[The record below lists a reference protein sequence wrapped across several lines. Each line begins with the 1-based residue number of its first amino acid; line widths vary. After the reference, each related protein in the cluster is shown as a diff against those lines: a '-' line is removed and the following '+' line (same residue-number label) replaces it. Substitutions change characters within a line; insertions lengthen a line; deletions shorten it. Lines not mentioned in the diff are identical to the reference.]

1 VHELYCPTGG
11 GTWHLNDL
19 TVIVAAPPAAAG
31 SPLTSWADPANEH
44 VIFLDAG
51 GHVHEMYCPTGGGTW
66 GHNDLT
72 AMVSAPPAAA
82 GSPLTSWTDPA
93 NEHVIFLDGSGH
105 VHEMH
110 CPVGGAAWGHN
121 DLTTIAAAP
130 PAFIGRALT
139 SWADAHY
146 EHVSFLDG
154 SGHVRELHYL
164 VR

>member
-1 VHELYCPTGG
+1 
-11 GTWHLNDL
+11 
-19 TVIVAAPPAAAG
+19 
-31 SPLTSWADPANEH
+31 
-44 VIFLDAG
+44 
-51 GHVHEMYCPTGGGTW
+51 MYCPTGGGTW